1 MHPNFFTWRS
11 GAKKKMEVC
20 LVTKIDMNLNP
31 QEEVAI
37 VPLRLLTEKQLTL
50 LKLDPED
57 LDNYNDIRFKNL
69 V

>member
-1 MHPNFFTWRS
+1 
-11 GAKKKMEVC
+11 
-20 LVTKIDMNLNP
+20 MNLNP